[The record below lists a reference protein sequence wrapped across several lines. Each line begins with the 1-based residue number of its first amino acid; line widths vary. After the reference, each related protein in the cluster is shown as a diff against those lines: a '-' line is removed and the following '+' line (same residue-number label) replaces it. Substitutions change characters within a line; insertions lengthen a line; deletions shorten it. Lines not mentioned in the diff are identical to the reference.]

1 MNLYLSQQHF
11 SWNDSFYVYDE
22 NGNKLYYVEGEIQNW
37 GKKLHIFD
45 TLGNEKIFISQKMTS
60 VLPRYTINM
69 GSHTVAEVER
79 QFLFKNEYRVTELDW
94 KVRGNFSD
102 HNYFIENGRRVIASV
117 CEKNIGLGD
126 GYEIKISFDSDEL
139 MALSIV
145 LVIDACI
152 EAKTTVWNHI

>member
-1 MNLYLSQQHF
+1 MNLYLDQKSF
-11 SWNDSFYVYDE
+11 SWNDNFYVYDA
-22 NGNKLYYVEGEIQNW
+22 NGNKMYYVEGEIQSW

-45 TLGNEKIFISQKMTS
+45 MLGNEKIFISQKMTS

-79 QFLFKNEYRVTELDW
+79 QFLFKNEYKVTELDW
-94 KVRGNFSD
+94 RVRGNFED
-102 HNYFIENGRRVIASV
+102 EYAIENGRRTIASV
-117 CEKNIGLGD
+117 SKHGEGQ
-126 GYEIKISFDSDEL
+126 EIRIAFDSDEL

>member
-1 MNLYLSQQHF
+1 MNLYLKQKHF
-11 SWNDSFYVYDE
+11 SWDDKFYVYDA
-22 NGNKLYYVEGEIQNW
+22 NDNKMYYVEGEIQSW
-37 GKKLHIFD
+37 GKKLHLYDLF
-45 TLGNEKIFISQKMTS
+45 GNEKIFISQKMTS

-79 QFLFKNEYRVTELDW
+79 QFLFKNEYKVTELDW
-94 KVRGNFSD
+94 RVRGNFED
-102 HNYFIENGRRVIASV
+102 EYTIENGRRVIATVSKQG
-117 CEKNIGLGD
+117 EGQ
-126 GYEIKISFDSDEL
+126 EIRISFDSDEL

>member
-1 MNLYLSQQHF
+1 MNLYLNQKHF
-11 SWNDSFYVYDE
+11 SWDDRFYVYDA
-22 NGNKLYYVEGEIQNW
+22 NGNKMYYVEGEIQSW
-37 GKKLHIFD
+37 GKKLHLYD
-45 TLGNEKIFISQKMTS
+45 LLGNEKIFISQKMTS

-79 QFLFKNEYRVTELDW
+79 QFLFKNEYKVTELDW
-94 KVRGNFSD
+94 KVKGNFND
-102 HNYFIENGRRVIASV
+102 HQYTIENGRRVIASV
-117 CEKNIGLGD
+117 SPKPFELGD
-126 GYEIKISFDSDEL
+126 GYEIKIPFDSDEL

>member
-1 MNLYLSQQHF
+1 MNLYLNQKNF
-11 SWNDSFYVYDE
+11 SWNDKFYVYDA
-22 NGNKLYYVEGEIQNW
+22 NGNKMYYVEGEIQSW
-37 GKKLHIFD
+37 GKKLHLYD
-45 TLGNEKIFISQKMTS
+45 LLGNEKIFISQKMTS

-79 QFLFKNEYRVTELDW
+79 QFLFKNEYKVTELDW
-94 KVRGNFSD
+94 IVRGNFED
-102 HNYFIENGRRVIASV
+102 EYTIENGRRVIAAVSKHG
-117 CEKNIGLGD
+117 EGQ
-126 GYEIKISFDSDEL
+126 EIKITFDSDEL